1 MLHQGGSL
9 SKVVPASRD
18 GAMDAKVHTMI
29 AADDENDPNNNL
41 LQIGEIRL
49 TDHHKGDDGEE

>member
-1 MLHQGGSL
+1 
-9 SKVVPASRD
+9 
-18 GAMDAKVHTMI
+18 MDAKVHTMI

-49 TDHHKGDDGEE
+49 TDHQKGDDGEE